1 MSEPWLGLH
10 NPERHTTFASSGGV
24 ATCSRETGWCTPERP
39 CGCCMD
45 EEARRLAAEVEAL
58 RAQRDSLA
66 NKLVNEIP
74 GSYVEIKARAL
85 KAEAQIA
92 AVREAVERH
101 ERIYA
106 PSDAEGIPVQVILRA
121 LGGDGD
127 E

>member
-58 RAQRDSLA
+58 RASPQDWSA
-66 NKLVNEIP
+66 MA
-74 GSYVEIKARAL
+74 KAW
-85 KAEAQIA
+85 AQ
-92 AVREAVERH
+92 
-101 ERIYA
+101 
-106 PSDAEGIPVQVILRA
+106 P
-121 LGGDGD
+121 
-127 E
+127 